1 MRSLLVLAMLGFA
14 LAAAPAPAQ
23 TGKAAPPAA
32 ISLAAPVLNALSP
45 STAPATSPAAAP
57 AASPGVGALSPAQAD
72 RLLAVLKDDTK
83 RADLIATLEALGK
96 ALPDQPPADKSLANP
111 LAANSLG
118 VEVIDEVNRWVDR
131 ASDDVVK
138 AIRTVTNV
146 PGFWGWLETLVTD
159 PLARASLAQIVW
171 RLIVALGTGFLA
183 FLAAGA
189 LLRRPL
195 VMLAG
200 LADAHGAAEPAAGAA
215 GSEPRAHQI
224 VTRLLRR
231 SPMALGRLA
240 LELLPV
246 LVFALAAY
254 GVISSPIGGIR
265 TEKRIIFAVLQA
277 ASGYAVVMAVART
290 LFSPAIASLRLLPV
304 DSAAARSGERWI
316 RLIAAILV
324 ASYAFAESGVLLG
337 MTLTAYATLLK
348 LAGLAVAVCLV
359 VVIFVN
365 RESVAAWI
373 RPRAEARGVF
383 AITRRRIATVWPVIA
398 SFYVLAM
405 WAVWALDIPNGF
417 ARLARLFFSTA
428 LIIIVVRLL
437 LLAALASVDGWM
449 RSHIEGAAASP
460 GLHRRLRRYHP
471 MVRGLISGVA
481 FVVTAIALTQA
492 WGLGVLFWFSTDY
505 VGGRLA
511 GALVTICVTFV
522 VAVCVWEGTNAAI
535 DAYLARLTREAQL
548 ARSARLR
555 TLLPMLRT
563 TLMILIIVVVIL
575 TMLSEIGVNIA
586 PLLAGAGVIGLAIG
600 FGSQKLV
607 QDIITGLFL
616 LLENAMQ
623 VGDWVELAGLGG
635 TVENLSVRTIRLR
648 AMDGSVHIIPFS
660 AVTTVTNM
668 TRDFGYAVVDVE
680 VSERE
685 DPDKIAEILR
695 EIAREMRAEPK
706 WRSQIRDE
714 LELMGVD
721 RFVGQGWVYRA
732 RIRTTPNDR
741 WAVGRELNRRIKY
754 RFDAL
759 GISRPVSAYRLFG
772 GAATTALV
780 PPGTT

>member
-1 MRSLLVLAMLGFA
+1 MRCLPVLAVLVLALT
-14 LAAAPAPAQ
+14 AAPASAQ
-23 TGKAAPPAA
+23 TGKVAPTLAIPPA
-32 ISLAAPVLNALSP
+32 LNALLP
-45 STAPATSPAAAP
+45 STATTTSPGAAP
-57 AASPGVGALSPAQAD
+57 AVSPAVGALTPAQTD

-83 RADLIATLEALGK
+83 RAELIANLEALGK
-96 ALPDQPPADKSLANP
+96 ALPEPPLSDKSLANP
-111 LAANSLG
+111 LAADSLG

-131 ASDDVVK
+131 ASEAVGK
-138 AIRTVTNV
+138 AIRTVTNA
-146 PGFWGWLETLVTD
+146 PGFWGWLEALVTD
-159 PLARASLAQIVW
+159 PLARASLVQIFW
-171 RLIVALGTGFLA
+171 RLGVVLGSGFVAFV
-183 FLAAGA
+183 AAHF
-189 LLRRPL
+189 LLRRPMW
-195 VMLAG
+195 MLAA
-200 LADAHGAAEPAAGAA
+200 LVANGAAEPAPAVD
-215 GSEPRAHQI
+215 SEPRAQQI
-224 VTRLLRR
+224 VSRLSRR
-231 SPMALGRLA
+231 SPIALARLA

-246 LVFALAAY
+246 LVFVLVAY
-254 GVISSPIGGIR
+254 GLVGSPIGGIR
-265 TEKRIIFAVLQA
+265 TEKRIILAVLQA
-277 ASGYAVVMAVART
+277 AAGYGIVMAVART
-290 LFSPAIASLRLLPV
+290 LFSRANPPLRLLPG
-304 DSAAARSGERWI
+304 DDGAARSGERWV
-316 RLIAAILV
+316 RLIAAIVL
-324 ASYAFAESGVLLG
+324 ASYAFAESGLLLG
-337 MTLTAYATLLK
+337 MTPAAYATLLK
-348 LAGLAVAVCLV
+348 LAGLAAAVCLLA
-359 VVIFVN
+359 VIFAN

-373 RPRAEARGVF
+373 RPRPEARGVF
-383 AITRRRIATVWPVIA
+383 AITRRRVAAVWPVIA

-417 ARLARLFFSTA
+417 TRLARLFFSTA
-428 LIIIVVRLL
+428 LIVIVVRLL
-437 LLAALASVDGWM
+437 LLAGLASVDNWM
-449 RSHIEGAAASP
+449 RSHIDGAVASP
-460 GLHRRLRRYHP
+460 GLHRRLLRYHP
-471 MVRGLISGVA
+471 MVRGLISGLA

-492 WGLGVLFWFSTDY
+492 WGLGILFWFTTDY

-511 GALVTICVTFV
+511 GALVTVAVTFL

-563 TLMILIIVVVIL
+563 TLMILIIVIVIL

-623 VGDWVELAGLGG
+623 VGDWVELAGLAG

-660 AVTTVTNM
+660 AVTTVTNT
-668 TRDFGYAVVDVE
+668 TRDFGYFVVDVE

-685 DPDKIAEILR
+685 DPDKIADILR
-695 EIAREMRAEPK
+695 DIAREMRAEPR
-706 WRSQIRDE
+706 WRSQMRDD

-741 WAVGRELNRRIKY
+741 WSVGRELNRRIKY

-772 GAATTALV
+772 AAAAQALV
-780 PPGTT
+780 PPGAT